1 MKEKAVE
8 YFKNGYSCSES
19 VIRAASEEGIC
30 PKEFLPIATA
40 FSGGMSSG
48 CVCGT
53 VAAAQLIN
61 GYNFGRENVLGNEVI
76 ARQNARAIVDEF
88 KKRNKATCCRILSG
102 GLEGPAR
109 KERCAK
115 YVADVCEIIE
125 DIIKTKVK

>member
-1 MKEKAVE
+1 MKEKAIE
-8 YFKNGYSCSES
+8 YFKSGFSCSES
-19 VIRAASEEGIC
+19 IIKAASEEGIC
-30 PKEFLPIATA
+30 PKEFLSIATA

-61 GYNFGRENVLGNEVI
+61 GYYFGRENSLGNEVV

-88 KKRNKATCCRILSG
+88 KKRNKVTCCRILSG

-125 DIIKTKVK
+125 DIIKAKVK

>member
-30 PKEFLPIATA
+30 PKEFLPIATT

-88 KKRNKATCCRILSG
+88 KKRNKVTCCRILSG

-109 KERCAK
+109 KERCTK

>member
-8 YFKNGYSCSES
+8 YFKTNNSCSES
-19 VIRAASEEGIC
+19 IIRAASEEGLC
-30 PKEFLPIATA
+30 PKELLSVATA
-40 FSGGMSSG
+40 FCGGLSSG

-53 VAAAQLIN
+53 IAAAQLIN
-61 GYNFGRENVLGNEVI
+61 GYNFGRENALGNEVI
-76 ARQNARAIVDEF
+76 ARQNAKAIVDEF
-88 KKRNKATCCRILSG
+88 KKRNKVTCCRILSG

>member
-1 MKEKAVE
+1 MKEKAIE
-8 YFKNGYSCSES
+8 FFKSGFSCSES
-19 VIRAASEEGIC
+19 IIKAASEEGIC
-30 PKEFLPIATA
+30 PKEFLSIATA

-61 GYNFGRENVLGNEVI
+61 GYYFGRENVLGNEVV
-76 ARQNARAIVDEF
+76 ARQNAKAIVDEF
-88 KKRNKATCCRILSG
+88 KKRNKVTCCRVLSG

-115 YVADVCEIIE
+115 YVADVCENLE

>member
-1 MKEKAVE
+1 MKEKAIE
-8 YFKNGYSCSES
+8 YFKSGCSCSES
-19 VIRAASEEGIC
+19 IIKAAIEEGIC
-30 PKEFLPIATA
+30 PKEFLSIATA

-53 VAAAQLIN
+53 VAAAQMIN
-61 GYNFGRENVLGNEVI
+61 GYHFGRENIFGNEVI
-76 ARQNARAIVDEF
+76 ARQNAKAIVDEF
-88 KKRNKATCCRILSG
+88 KKRNKVTCCRVLSG

-125 DIIKTKVK
+125 DLIKTKVK